1 MATLQ
6 GSDRQRGAPRV
17 DLFDRQPP
25 CNLEAERNTLGS
37 ILLRPEACDDVVLV
51 LRPEDFYDDAHRTMY
66 RHVVEMHDG
75 GTRIDLTLL
84 IERLKTAGDFEPI
97 GGAGFI
103 AEVAQSVPT
112 AANALYYAKIVR
124 DKSMLRSLIETG
136 TEIVRDAYEQVASG
150 RELMN
155 TAEERIF
162 SVRDQR
168 ATLGE
173 VADIQQVLIEAFERI
188 DARMEQ
194 GGATGLSSG
203 FTDLDKLTGGLHP
216 AELIIVAARP
226 SMGKTALAANIAE
239 HAAMEEHR
247 PVLFVS
253 LEMSRYELAQ
263 RMMCSRGKIR
273 GEKLRSGF
281 LSGEDHKN
289 LIEVSATLGN
299 SPIYI
304 DDSPTRTVT
313 EIAATARRL
322 KRNQG
327 GLGLI
332 VVDYLQL
339 IQPENTNDPRQEQVA
354 KMARRLKVVARELE
368 TPVLCLAQLNRQAE
382 MTRDNRPKL
391 NHLRES
397 GAIEQDADV
406 VILIH
411 REEYYLSA
419 QEREA
424 MRSGTAASSCL
435 GEADIIIA
443 KQRNGPTGEVKLHWF
458 QQYTRF
464 ENAEKHGYNEFESWS
479 PDGETGEATSAEDPW
494 A

>member
-1 MATLQ
+1 
-6 GSDRQRGAPRV
+6 
-17 DLFDRQPP
+17 
-25 CNLEAERNTLGS
+25 
-37 ILLRPEACDDVVLV
+37 
-51 LRPEDFYDDAHRTMY
+51 
-66 RHVVEMHDG
+66 
-75 GTRIDLTLL
+75 
-84 IERLKTAGDFEPI
+84 
-97 GGAGFI
+97 
-103 AEVAQSVPT
+103 
-112 AANALYYAKIVR
+112 
-124 DKSMLRSLIETG
+124 
-136 TEIVRDAYEQVASG
+136 
-150 RELMN
+150 
-155 TAEERIF
+155 
-162 SVRDQR
+162 
-168 ATLGE
+168 
-173 VADIQQVLIEAFERI
+173 
-188 DARMEQ
+188 
-194 GGATGLSSG
+194 
-203 FTDLDKLTGGLHP
+203 
-216 AELIIVAARP
+216 LIIVAARP

-313 EIAATARRL
+313 EIAATARLL

>member
-1 MATLQ
+1 
-6 GSDRQRGAPRV
+6 
-17 DLFDRQPP
+17 
-25 CNLEAERNTLGS
+25 
-37 ILLRPEACDDVVLV
+37 
-51 LRPEDFYDDAHRTMY
+51 
-66 RHVVEMHDG
+66 
-75 GTRIDLTLL
+75 
-84 IERLKTAGDFEPI
+84 
-97 GGAGFI
+97 GFI

-162 SVRDQR
+162 GVRDQR

-173 VADIQQVLIEAFERI
+173 VADIKQVLIEAFERI

-216 AELIIVAARP
+216 AELVIVAARP

-239 HAAMEEHR
+239 HAAMEEQR
-247 PVLFVS
+247 TVLFVS

-339 IQPENTNDPRQEQVA
+339 IQPDNTKDPRQEQVA

-368 TPVLCLAQLNRQAE
+368 TPVLCLAQLNRQTE

-435 GEADIIIA
+435 GEADIIVA
-443 KQRNGPTGEVKLHWF
+443 KQRNGPTGEIKLHWF

-479 PDGETGEATSAEDPW
+479 PDGKTGEATSAEDPW